1 MKRTTYLT
9 LALLVTSVTVQ
20 AQDRFVIQ
28 TVKCGNQ
35 VITTI
40 DKVTPPVV
48 LPGPGAAALPPE
60 ASATPVVLQARDWL
74 CGRCFTDELARRWCL
89 AYGPPLAAKPG
100 NVSGW
105 LLRPTNGRLYFFTAS
120 GSLFCYVVR
129 P

>member
-1 MKRTTYLT
+1 MKWTTCLT
-9 LALLVTSVTVQ
+9 LALLVTSGTVQ
-20 AQDRFVIQ
+20 AQERIVIHCQ
-28 TVKCGNQ
+28 KCGNQ

-40 DKVTPPVV
+40 DRVTPPVV

-60 ASATPVVLQARDWL
+60 ASATPVLLQARDWQ
-74 CGRCFTDELARRWCL
+74 CGRCFTDELDRRWCL
-89 AYGPPLAAKPG
+89 AYGPPLATKPG

-105 LLRPTNGRLYFFTAS
+105 LLRPTNQRLYFFTAS